1 MKFGAQALSPR
12 ESPGEGRA
20 PAKRE
25 PDRAKHQEKGARVR
39 AGETTFRH
47 SSPHPALRARPLP
60 EGEGF
65 YNMMNLVLASQS
77 PRRKELLAVLG
88 YPFTVV
94 PSSIDET
101 PKPGEN
107 PETFVVRVAREKAM
121 EVASRVAH
129 SVVLSAD
136 TVVTID
142 NEILGKPEDEQD
154 ALSMLRKLSGR
165 DHLVYTAVTVVN
177 QLKQEA
183 LDGLDRTRVWFA
195 SLTDEEILGY
205 IRRENVLD
213 KAGAF
218 AIQGYAC
225 VYIPKIE
232 GNYFNVMGLP
242 LPLVH
247 QLLCRT
253 LS

>member
-1 MKFGAQALSPR
+1 
-12 ESPGEGRA
+12 
-20 PAKRE
+20 
-25 PDRAKHQEKGARVR
+25 
-39 AGETTFRH
+39 
-47 SSPHPALRARPLP
+47 
-60 EGEGF
+60 
-65 YNMMNLVLASQS
+65 MNLVLASQS
-77 PRRKELLAVLG
+77 PRRKELLAILG

-94 PSSIDET
+94 PSAIDEL
-101 PKPGEN
+101 PAPGEN
-107 PETFVVRVAREKAM
+107 PEAFVARVAREKGV
-121 EVASRVAH
+121 EVASRVSQ

-154 ALSMLRKLSGR
+154 AQRMLRKLSGR
-165 DHLVYTAVTVVN
+165 DHWVYTAVTVVN
-177 QLKQEA
+177 QLKHET
-183 LDGLDRTRVWFA
+183 LEGIERTRVWFNP
-195 SLTDEEILGY
+195 LTDSEIAKY

-213 KAGAF
+213 KAGAY
-218 AIQGYAC
+218 AIQGYAG

-247 QLLCRT
+247 ELLCRT